1 MNDADLTPL
10 MRQYREIKRAYEG
23 AILFFRVG
31 DFYEMFYEDAEEA
44 SRLLSIALTSRDKS
58 SATPVPLC
66 GVPYHAATGYIAR
79 LLKAGRTVALCEQV
93 EDPKLAK
100 GLVRREVV
108 RLYTP
113 GTLTDAEL
121 LRPTESNFL
130 AAVTAAVPSQDKPV
144 IGLAA
149 LDLSTG
155 EFWVAEFAGEQ
166 APHDLQDELARLEPK
181 EVIHPSSLAEPV
193 RAACSRAGG
202 APASTLASGR
212 SPLGEAEGSHEPG
225 GAPASTPSG
234 ARLCARDAS
243 SFDAREAERTL
254 LEHFRVASLEGFG
267 CKGLTLAIQAA
278 GALVQYLRDTRPTA
292 SLAHLRGLRVRR
304 SGEDMHLD
312 GATIRNLELVRSLV
326 DNRQDATLLAVLDR
340 TVTAMGGRLLK
351 DWIVRPLLR
360 MDPIR
365 ARLDAIGELLQAL
378 ETRVAVRTALRSVQ
392 DILRLSSRV
401 SLGAASPRDL
411 LALKQSVAVLP
422 ELRARVASCRAPLLR
437 EMAASWDNLA
447 DVHDLIEKTILP
459 DAPVSIR
466 DGGIIREGHDATLD
480 ELRTIGR
487 DGKHWI
493 ARMEARER
501 ERTGIDSLKIRFN
514 QVFGYY
520 IEITKTNLAKVPA
533 DYSRKQTLA
542 NAERFIT
549 PELKELEDKVTGAD
563 LKQKA
568 LEQDLFERIRVQLAR
583 ETARVQTMG
592 TAIALLDVLA
602 ALAETAGLNGYV
614 RPDINEGGEI
624 LVSDGRHPVVERLD
638 LPQGF
643 VPNDTLLDLDANR
656 LLILTGPNMAGKS
669 TYLRQVALIVLMA
682 QMGSFVPARS
692 ARIGLVDRIF
702 TRVGAS
708 DNLAAGQS
716 TFMVEMTETA
726 QILNSATAR
735 SLILLDEIGRGT
747 STYDGLSIAWAVA
760 EYIQDRRHIGARTMF
775 ATHYHE
781 MTELATRHEGVKN
794 YTVAVKEQNEDVLFL
809 RKIVEGGADRSY
821 GIHVARLAGLP
832 APVIDRA
839 REVLAQ
845 LEQASVQQTQLAPQ
859 SSVLSPASS
868 DPTLPPPHPLIEE
881 VRQIDLFSMTP
892 LEAMNRLA
900 DMQRRLEEKDKK

>member
-1 MNDADLTPL
+1 

-58 SATPVPLC
+58 SAAPVPLC
-66 GVPYHAATGYIAR
+66 GVPYHAATGYIAK
-79 LLKAGRTVALCEQV
+79 LLKAGRTVALCDQV

-121 LRPTESNFL
+121 LRPTEANFL
-130 AAVTAAVPSQDKPV
+130 AAVTAAPPPQDRPAV
-144 IGLAA
+144 GLAA

-155 EFWVAEFAGEQ
+155 EFWVTELAGGR
-166 APHDLQDELARLEPK
+166 AAGNLQDELARLEPR
-181 EVIHPSSLAEPV
+181 EVILPSSLADPV
-193 RAACSRAGG
+193 RAACSRVGG
-202 APASTLASGR
+202 AWLCVQDPPA
-212 SPLGEAEGSHEPG
+212 
-225 GAPASTPSG
+225 
-234 ARLCARDAS
+234 
-243 SFDAREAERTL
+243 FDAREAERIL
-254 LEHFRVASLEGFG
+254 LEQFRVATLEGFG
-267 CKGLTLAIQAA
+267 CKGLSLGIQAA
-278 GALVQYLRDTRPTA
+278 GALVRYLRETRPTA

-312 GATIRNLELVRSLV
+312 GATIRNIELLRPLV
-326 DNRQDATLLAVLDR
+326 EDRQDATLLAVLDR
-340 TVTAMGGRLLK
+340 TVTAMGSRLLRE
-351 DWIVRPLLR
+351 WIVRPLVR
-360 MDPIR
+360 VDPVR
-365 ARLDAIGELLQAL
+365 ARHDAVGELLQAL
-378 ETRVAVRTALRSVQ
+378 ETRVAIRTALRSVQ
-392 DILRLSSRV
+392 DLLRLSSRV

-422 ELRARVASCRAPLLR
+422 ELRTRVASCRAPLLR
-437 EMAASWDNLA
+437 KMADNWDNLA

-466 DGGIIREGHDATLD
+466 DGGIIREGHDAVLD

-487 DGKHWI
+487 DGKHWL
-493 ARMEARER
+493 AQLEARER
-501 ERTGIDSLKIRFN
+501 ERTGIESLKIRFN

-520 IEITKTNLAKVPA
+520 IEITKANLAKVPA

-563 LKQKA
+563 LRQKA
-568 LEQDLFERIRVQLAR
+568 LEQELFERIRAQLAR

-592 TAIALLDVLA
+592 TAVALLDVLA
-602 ALAETAGLNGYV
+602 SLAETAALNDYA
-614 RPDINEGGEI
+614 RPEVDEGGDI
-624 LVSDGRHPVVERLD
+624 RIADGRHPVVERLD

-643 VPNDTLLDLDANR
+643 VPNDTHLDLDASR

-726 QILNSATAR
+726 QILNSATAH

-760 EYIQDRRHIGARTMF
+760 EYIQDRNHVGARMMF

-781 MTELATRHEGVKN
+781 MTELANQHDGVKN
-794 YTVAVKEQNEDVLFL
+794 YTVAVREQNEDVLFL

-832 APVIDRA
+832 PAVINRA
-839 REVLAQ
+839 GEVLAQ
-845 LEQASVQQTQLAPQ
+845 LEQSSASARTTQSDA
-859 SSVLSPASS
+859 SPP
-868 DPTLPPPHPLIEE
+868 DPTLPAPHPIIEE

-900 DMQRRLEEKDKK
+900 ELQRKLDNEHKK

>member
-66 GVPYHAATGYIAR
+66 GVPYHAATGYIAK
-79 LLKAGRTVALCEQV
+79 LLKAGRTVALCDQV

-130 AAVTAAVPSQDKPV
+130 AAVTAASPSPDRPAA
-144 IGLAA
+144 GLAA

-166 APHDLQDELARLEPK
+166 TPHDLQDELARLEPK
-181 EVIHPSSLAEPV
+181 EVILPSSLAGTI
-193 RAACSRAGG
+193 RAICSRA
-202 APASTLASGR
+202 
-212 SPLGEAEGSHEPG
+212 
-225 GAPASTPSG
+225 SG

-243 SFDAREAERTL
+243 SFDTREAERTL
-254 LEHFRVASLEGFG
+254 LEQFHVASLEGFG
-267 CKGLTLAIQAA
+267 CKGLTLGIQAA

-326 DNRQDATLLAVLDR
+326 EDRQDATLLAVLDR
-340 TVTAMGGRLLK
+340 TVTAMGSRLLRE
-351 DWIVRPLLR
+351 WIVRPLLR
-360 MDPIR
+360 ADPIKT
-365 ARLDAIGELLQAL
+365 RLDAVGELLQTL
-378 ETRVAVRTALRSVQ
+378 ETRVAIRTALRSVQ

-411 LALKQSVAVLP
+411 LALKQSVTVLP

-466 DGGIIREGHDATLD
+466 DGGIIREGHDAMLD

-493 ARMEARER
+493 AQMEARER
-501 ERTGIDSLKIRFN
+501 ERTGIESLKIRFN

-520 IEITKTNLAKVPA
+520 IEITKTNLAKVPS

-583 ETARVQTMG
+583 ETARVQAMG
-592 TAIALLDVLA
+592 AAIALLDVLA
-602 ALAETAGLNGYV
+602 SLAETAGHNGYV
-614 RPDINEGGEI
+614 KPDIDDGGEI
-624 LVSDGRHPVVERLD
+624 RISDGRHPVVERLD

-643 VPNDTLLDLDANR
+643 VPNDTCLDLDANR

-692 ARIGLVDRIF
+692 ARIGLTDRIF

-760 EYIQDRRHIGARTMF
+760 EYIQDRSHVGARTMF

-781 MTELATRHEGVKN
+781 MTDLANRHEGVKN
-794 YTVAVKEQNEDVLFL
+794 YTVAVKEQNDEVLFL

-839 REVLAQ
+839 REVLTQ
-845 LEQASVQQTQLAPQ
+845 LEQASARQAQPGPQ
-859 SSVLSPASS
+859 SSPSPSS
-868 DPTLPPPHPLIEE
+868 PDLTLPAPHPLIEE
-881 VRQIDLFSMTP
+881 VRQIDLFSITP

-900 DMQRRLEEKDKK
+900 EMQRRLEEKDKK

>member
-10 MRQYREIKRAYEG
+10 MKQYREIKRAYEG

-58 SATPVPLC
+58 SAAPVPLC
-66 GVPYHAATGYIAR
+66 GVPYHAATGYIAK
-79 LLKAGRTVALCEQV
+79 LLKAGRTVALCDQV

-130 AAVTAAVPSQDKPV
+130 AAVTAVSLPPDRSAV
-144 IGLAA
+144 GLAA

-166 APHDLQDELARLEPK
+166 ALHDLQDELARLEPK
-181 EVIHPSSLAEPV
+181 EVIHPDSLANPI
-193 RAACSRAGG
+193 RTACSRAGG
-202 APASTLASGR
+202 A
-212 SPLGEAEGSHEPG
+212 
-225 GAPASTPSG
+225 
-234 ARLCARDAS
+234 RLCAQDSS

-254 LEHFRVASLEGFG
+254 LEQFHMASLDGFG
-267 CKGLTLAIQAA
+267 CTGLTLGIQAA
-278 GALVQYLRDTRPTA
+278 GALVRYLHETRPTA

-312 GATIRNLELVRSLV
+312 GATIRNLELIRSPV
-326 DNRQDATLLAVLDR
+326 ENRQDATLLAVLDR
-340 TVTAMGGRLLK
+340 TVTAMGSRLLK

-360 MDPIR
+360 MEPIL
-365 ARLDAIGELLQAL
+365 ARLDAVGELLQAL
-378 ETRVAVRTALRSVQ
+378 ETRVAIRTALRSVQ

-422 ELRARVASCRAPLLR
+422 ELRTRVASCRAPLLR

-466 DGGIIREGHDATLD
+466 DGGIIREGHDAALD

-493 ARMEARER
+493 AQMEARER
-501 ERTGIDSLKIRFN
+501 ERTGIESLKIRFN

-520 IEITKTNLAKVPA
+520 IEITKTNLAKVPS
-533 DYSRKQTLA
+533 DYGRKQTLA

-568 LEQDLFERIRVQLAR
+568 LEQELFERIRVQLAR
-583 ETARVQTMG
+583 ETARVQAMG
-592 TAIALLDVLA
+592 SALAVLDVLA
-602 ALAETAGLNGYV
+602 SLAETAGLNGYV
-614 RPDINEGGEI
+614 RPEMDEGGEI
-624 LVSDGRHPVVERLD
+624 RISDGRHPVVERLD

-643 VPNDTLLDLDANR
+643 VPNDTLLDLETNR

-682 QMGSFVPARS
+682 QMGGFVPARS

-760 EYIQDRRHIGARTMF
+760 EYIQDRSHVGARTMF

-781 MTELATRHEGVKN
+781 MTELANRHAGVKN

-832 APVIDRA
+832 PAVINRA
-839 REVLAQ
+839 KEVLAQ
-845 LEQASVQQTQLAPQ
+845 LEQASDQQTQLGPQ
-859 SSVLSPASS
+859 SSVLSPLSP
-868 DPTLPPPHPLIEE
+868 DPSLPAPHPIIEE

-900 DMQRRLEEKDKK
+900 ELQRKLDDKPKNS